1 MNFKFLGSVLPLFAL
16 EAPVAAET
24 RTFPD
29 AECAYTLPNKD
40 WEWLDPSL
48 RQLDWGK
55 TLVFAR
61 NQRGVLF
68 TLRVRSLTP
77 LDVLSSHSYEDF
89 EKDMLSDGKL
99 TRMAGKHVLFNGIP
113 SYQFDVHSTSGVQF
127 RRIRI
132 MYAND
137 RFYYLQVS
145 SDAALDAD
153 PDVQLAILK
162 FELTGTARAMLP
174 TGDPKGDGKEAK
186 EERAGWGI
194 SRTLFVVVTG
204 IGLIVGIW
212 WIFHSRENA

>member
-1 MNFKFLGSVLPLFAL
+1 MNFKFLVCFLPLLSLA
-16 EAPVAAET
+16 APVAAET

-40 WEWLDPSL
+40 WEWLDPDL

-61 NQRGVLF
+61 NQWGVLF

-99 TRMAGKHVLFNGIP
+99 TKMAGKHVLFNGVP

-162 FELTGTARAMLP
+162 FEFTGSPRAMLP
-174 TGDPKGDGKEAK
+174 TGDPKEDEKEAK
-186 EERAGWGI
+186 GERAGWGI
-194 SRTLFVVVTG
+194 SRTLFVIVSGV
-204 IGLIVGIW
+204 GLIFGIW
-212 WIFHSRENA
+212 WIFHTKENG

>member
-1 MNFKFLGSVLPLFAL
+1 MIRKAAYSFIALVGLGITA
-16 EAPVAAET
+16 AAET

-29 AECAYTLPNKD
+29 AECAYTLPNSD

-48 RQLDWGK
+48 RQFDWGK

-68 TLRVRSLTP
+68 TLQVRSLTP
-77 LDVLSSHSYEDF
+77 LDVLTSHSYEDF
-89 EKDMLSDGKL
+89 EKDMLSDGTL
-99 TRMAGKHVLFNGIP
+99 TKMAGKHVLFNGIP

-145 SDAALDAD
+145 SDTALDAE

-162 FELTGTARAMLP
+162 FELTGTPRAMLP
-174 TGDPKGDGKEAK
+174 TSDPKENEKEAK
-186 EERAGWGI
+186 EERSGWGI
-194 SRTLFVVVTG
+194 SRTLFVIVSGV
-204 IGLIVGIW
+204 GLIFGIW
-212 WIFHSRENA
+212 WIFHTKENG

>member
-1 MNFKFLGSVLPLFAL
+1 MNARFLICFLPLLVHAN
-16 EAPVAAET
+16 PAAADT
-24 RTFPD
+24 RSFPD

-55 TLVFAR
+55 TLVFAGS
-61 NQRGVLF
+61 QRGVLF

-77 LDVLSSHSYEDF
+77 LDVLSSHSCEDF
-89 EKDMLSDGKL
+89 EKDMLSDSKL
-99 TRMAGKHVLFNGIP
+99 TKMAGKHVLFNGIP

-137 RFYYLQVS
+137 QFYYLQVS
-145 SDAALDAD
+145 SDASLDSD

-162 FELTGTARAMLP
+162 FEFTGTPRAILP
-174 TGDPKGDGKEAK
+174 TNDPRDEEREAK
-186 EERAGWGI
+186 EERGGWGI
-194 SRTLFVVVTG
+194 SRALFVIVTG
-204 IGLIVGIW
+204 IGLVFGIW
-212 WIFHSRENA
+212 WVFHTKANG

>member
-1 MNFKFLGSVLPLFAL
+1 MNFKYLVCVLPLFAL
-16 EAPVAAET
+16 GAPVAAET
-24 RTFPD
+24 RTFSD

-99 TRMAGKHVLFNGIP
+99 TKMAGKQVLFNGIP
-113 SYQFDVHSTSGVQF
+113 SYQFDVHSTTGVQF

-132 MYAND
+132 IYAND

-145 SDAALDAD
+145 SDTSLDAE
-153 PDVQLAILK
+153 PDVQLALLK
-162 FELTGTARAMLP
+162 FEFTGTPRPMLP
-174 TGDPKGDGKEAK
+174 TDDPKEDEATKEK
-186 EERAGWGI
+186 GGWGI

-204 IGLIVGIW
+204 VGLIFGIW
-212 WIFHSRENA
+212 WIFHTKENG

>member
-1 MNFKFLGSVLPLFAL
+1 MNTRFLTCFLPLL
-16 EAPVAAET
+16 SLGNLAAADT

-40 WEWLDPSL
+40 WEWLDPNL

-99 TRMAGKHVLFNGIP
+99 TKMAGKHVLFNGIP
-113 SYQFDVHSTSGVQF
+113 SYQFDIHSTSGVQF

-137 RFYYLQVS
+137 RFYYLQAS
-145 SDAALDAD
+145 SDTALEVE

-162 FELTGTARAMLP
+162 FEFTGTPRAMPL
-174 TGDPKGDGKEAK
+174 TEASKDGEKEA
-186 EERAGWGI
+186 EEGKGGGGI
-194 SRTLFVVVTG
+194 SRTLFIVVSGV
-204 IGLIVGIW
+204 GLVFGIW
-212 WIFHSRENA
+212 WIFHTKENG